1 MAKLHKPTVGL
12 LLTVLLLLQGSRGDS
27 ITPVFSSAGGAATL
41 PCKNVISTYPDCSS
55 TTWLYNRNTE
65 ATVTVVQ
72 LGKISPDY
80 TPRAERLRLL
90 SNCSLHITD
99 VTTEDAGLYTCRQYQ
114 SGGSQYGSDAP
125 VYLSVLT
132 IYSRGTESEAGSDV
146 DLNCYLI
153 TNAQLLPD
161 HQPGLENVRLSWMD
175 ERGAELQNTNSLQI
189 SGDCRCYIRLT
200 TPNPTHTQSTWRCQL
215 TAGGHVH
222 TSVSHTV
229 RVAVNPTTTPVVT
242 RGPAPPPPPPPT
254 PPAPTPPPTPTPTS
268 QATPSQPLSTPTPGS
283 PSDLVL
289 LAALSTAGLLAV
301 VAVCVAA
308 LLLKRARACGTRDG
322 QLTSTGT
329 TQGAADVLYSTVNKS
344 AAPANSGDDKKSGD
358 VTYAEVAH
366 HSQAPALPPNAA
378 DSVTHATINIPHKA

>member
-132 IYSRGTESEAGSDV
+132 
-146 DLNCYLI
+146 
-153 TNAQLLPD
+153 
-161 HQPGLENVRLSWMD
+161 M
-175 ERGAELQNTNSLQI
+175 
-189 SGDCRCYIRLT
+189 
-200 TPNPTHTQSTWRCQL
+200 
-215 TAGGHVH
+215 
-222 TSVSHTV
+222 
-229 RVAVNPTTTPVVT
+229 NPTTTPVVT